1 MTPEDADRYREA
13 LAEFREALRLPT
25 VGVSREAQLEQLR
38 ALIRQ
43 FPEQARAFLDDY
55 EAEDEAR

>member
-1 MTPEDADRYREA
+1 MTPEQADRYHEA

-25 VGVSREAQLEQLR
+25 VGVSREAQLERLR

-43 FPEQARAFLDDY
+43 FPE
-55 EAEDEAR
+55 EAREFLADYDDQAG

>member
-1 MTPEDADRYREA
+1 MTPEQADRYHEA

-43 FPEQARAFLDDY
+43 FPEQARAFL
-55 EAEDEAR
+55 AEYDEQRG